1 MEKTE
6 KFITIPIEEY
16 KELLEI
22 AGRYKELR
30 DIYIK
35 EPVTWKPTVTWS
47 GISDTT
53 KEPCKHEYYCES

>member
-22 AGRYKELR
+22 AGRYKELKEV
-30 DIYIK
+30 YIK
-35 EPVTWKPTVTWS
+35 EPATQKPIITWS
-47 GISDTT
+47 GASDIT
-53 KEPCKHEYYCES
+53 KEPCKYGYYCES